1 MVIMLRTI
9 VIIFLISN
17 ITFGRYHEKTRFDRS
32 LAPEEELQILEE
44 KYKEPI
50 KYIDYTMRY
59 VAYKDMRDMT
69 CYLEKL
75 RDDRWKLI
83 MTGDLRPRVLYPSTL
98 SLTNVEAWKMAGG
111 RIVNFCEGN
120 SIKLLQEARPIPADA
135 QDPFL
140 NEIPLD
146 ENDVIQKRIADVV
159 LTPLLSRAKREIMLE
174 NREHMNQ
181 QFIRTPRQIYR
192 NGGKFRGQTQSQYL
206 NHGSEGTKE
215 GKAEAE
221 ATDQSSRAL
230 VSGTNGM
237 GQAQSMSSG
246 GLGCE
251 DCVNY
256 SGSHGLTGV
265 GIQSPVG
272 ISRGYPGY
280 TSGVIPPTSESNI
293 PGFHTNGVVPG
304 SESGVTQ
311 TLYPPGGAFP
321 RGVPGI
327 SSPGIPGS
335 YPGGVQQSGSV
346 APGSIPGMPG
356 AYIGGLQRPGSMVP
370 GTMSGIPGVYH
381 GGSQQPGSLIPGS
394 NIGINGPYP
403 GNVQQPGSVVPG
415 INSVVPGSYPGG
427 IQQPGSVI
435 PGSNP
440 SVSGSY
446 PGSGQQ
452 PGSMIPGSTPGVPGS
467 YLGGVQHPGSVIPS
481 GIPGVPGSYP
491 GGVQQ
496 PGSMIPGS
504 TPSIP
509 GSYPVGAQNPGSTIP
524 GGIPGTPG
532 SYPGGVQQPGPV
544 IPSGIPGVPG
554 SYPGGV
560 QQPGSMIP
568 GSTPGIP
575 GSYPGGVQQPGSTI
589 PGGIPGTPGS
599 YPGGVQ
605 QPGSMIPGSTPGIQ
619 GTYPGGVQQP
629 GSAIFGGIPGA
640 PGSYPGGVQ
649 QPGSTIPG
657 GIPGIPGSYPGGV
670 PQTGSMIPGSTP
682 GIQGTYPGGV
692 QHPGSAIPGG
702 VPGVPGSYPG
712 GVQQP
717 GSVIP
722 GSIPGGSGSYPGS
735 VQHPGSY
742 PGSTQQTGSGIP
754 NIPGVYYPGGIQQP
768 GSTTPG
774 NTPSIPGSYPGAV
787 QQPGSNIP
795 GQQQYPTS
803 GPSIPGIYPG
813 ATVPNTVPGMFGI
826 PPGTVGT
833 PGSAGSYPGIYPG
846 HQGLSVGGVP
856 GSVYPGGN
864 TPTTGYPFYPG
875 NTAAETSGVIDDG
888 ADSHASSSVKQS
900 DSGTQATASADG
912 KFGTGTAQS
921 QVSGVYT
928 GSGSF
933 AAQAGVNDGKKGA
946 QSQVSGG
953 KEGALSNAQGTGG
966 QGKSQSQVQLNS
978 ETGATT
984 TGAQSTGWNHG
995 TNSQVQASAKGG
1007 MADAQANGEG
1017 STSSQAQ
1024 IGFQPYIGSKEK
1036 EKNRSKPFKGGGQA
1050 SAQSGTYRG
1059 QSQSQI
1065 DGSFQF
1071 GITYTGAA
1079 QAGSGSGVGASR
1091 KPFNFSNSDSNIF
1104 KSFDKFDPITISKND
1119 ESTTVSPDLDI
1130 SSTDEPNMKPAS
1142 SSRKTII
1149 AKPQNRQKEMI
1160 EPPRDNP
1167 SYDSEIA
1174 EYEDEEYE
1182 DEEYDA
1188 SSPQQMGG
1196 DVIKTRSG
1204 GESSRQIQTINVGN
1218 DKKYNIHVIQDSA
1231 RPRIGDILQPGHVL
1245 PGYTIPPGFRG
1256 RVASISGERTHA
1268 QGNGKSQSQTVSS
1281 VPSHQGRIQTE
1292 KLGNSDKR
1300 SLKNEHDRG
1309 SSTSGS
1315 TSGNHNSSDKTI
1327 HGGSTR
1333 SMDASPVKSNYF
1345 TVTKS
1350 VAGKLGDP
1358 RQKYEHRYYTKSS
1371 TCGYFTFSCNMV
1383 HGSNGRTKICK
1394 PKMPTYPDGTP
1405 MKC

>member
-9 VIIFLISN
+9 VIIFLISD

-44 KYKEPI
+44 QYKEPI
-50 KYIDYTMRY
+50 TYIDYTMRY
-59 VAYKDMRDMT
+59 IAYKDMRDMT

-75 RDDRWKLI
+75 RDDRWKLM
-83 MTGDLRPRVLYPSTL
+83 MTGNLRPRVLYPSSL
-98 SLTNVEAWKMAGG
+98 SLTNVEAWKIAGG
-111 RIVNFCEGN
+111 RIVNFCDGN
-120 SIKLLQEARPIPADA
+120 SIKLLQEARPISADA

-146 ENDVIQKRIADVV
+146 ENDVMQKRIADVV
-159 LTPLLSRAKREIMLE
+159 LTPLMSRAKREIMLE

-181 QFIRTPRQIYR
+181 QIIRTPRQIYR

-206 NHGSEGTKE
+206 NYGSEGTKE

-230 VSGTNGM
+230 VSGINGM

-246 GLGCE
+246 GSGCE
-251 DCVNY
+251 DCVGY
-256 SGSHGLTGV
+256 PGSHGLTGV

-272 ISRGYPGY
+272 IPGY
-280 TSGVIPPTSESNI
+280 TNGVITPTIGSSI
-293 PGFHTNGVVPG
+293 PGFPTNGVVPG
-304 SESGVTQ
+304 SESGVPQ
-311 TLYPPGGAFP
+311 TLYPPGGALP
-321 RGVPGI
+321 RGVPGM
-327 SSPGIPGS
+327 SMPGIPGS

-346 APGSIPGMPG
+346 APGNIPG
-356 AYIGGLQRPGSMVP
+356 IQ
-370 GTMSGIPGVYH
+370 GT
-381 GGSQQPGSLIPGS
+381 
-394 NIGINGPYP
+394 
-403 GNVQQPGSVVPG
+403 
-415 INSVVPGSYPGG
+415 YPGG
-427 IQQPGSVI
+427 IQQPGSAIPGVPGSYPGSGQQPGSMI
-435 PGSNP
+435 PGSTPRMPGSFPGGTQYPGSTIPGSIPGVPGSYQGNGQQP
-440 SVSGSY
+440 GSMIPGSIPGMPGLYPGRTQQPGSTIPGGIPGVTGSYPGNGQQPGSMIPGSSPGSYPGGILSVPGSY

-452 PGSMIPGSTPGVPGS
+452 PGSMIPGSTPGMPGS
-467 YLGGVQHPGSVIPS
+467 YPGGIPS
-481 GIPGVPGSYP
+481 VPGFYP

-496 PGSMIPGS
+496 PGSMIPG
-504 TPSIP
+504 I
-509 GSYPVGAQNPGSTIP
+509 
-524 GGIPGTPG
+524 
-532 SYPGGVQQPGPV
+532 
-544 IPSGIPGVPG
+544 IPSGL
-554 SYPGGV
+554 
-560 QQPGSMIP
+560 QQPGSR
-568 GSTPGIP
+568 
-575 GSYPGGVQQPGSTI
+575 
-589 PGGIPGTPGS
+589 
-599 YPGGVQ
+599 
-605 QPGSMIPGSTPGIQ
+605 
-619 GTYPGGVQQP
+619 
-629 GSAIFGGIPGA
+629 
-640 PGSYPGGVQ
+640 
-649 QPGSTIPG
+649 
-657 GIPGIPGSYPGGV
+657 V
-670 PQTGSMIPGSTP
+670 PS
-682 GIQGTYPGGV
+682 
-692 QHPGSAIPGG
+692 
-702 VPGVPGSYPG
+702 
-712 GVQQP
+712 
-717 GSVIP
+717 
-722 GSIPGGSGSYPGS
+722 
-735 VQHPGSY
+735 
-742 PGSTQQTGSGIP
+742 
-754 NIPGVYYPGGIQQP
+754 IPGVYYPDGAQQPGSYSGGIQQP
-768 GSTTPG
+768 GSVTPG
-774 NTPSIPGSYPGAV
+774 NTPNIPGSYPGAV

-795 GQQQYPTS
+795 GQQQYPT
-803 GPSIPGIYPG
+803 GGASIPGIYPG
-813 ATVPNTVPGMFGI
+813 ATVSNTIPGMSNIPAGTVNTPGPADRIVIPGVI
-826 PPGTVGT
+826 PP
-833 PGSAGSYPGIYPG
+833 GSYPGIYPG
-846 HQGLSVGGVP
+846 HPGISVGGVP

-864 TPTTGYPFYPG
+864 TPTTGYPSYPES
-875 NTAAETSGVIDDG
+875 TAARTPGVIDDG

-912 KFGTGTAQS
+912 KFGIGTAQS

-933 AAQAGVNDGKKGA
+933 AAQAGVNDGNKGA

-1079 QAGSGSGVGASR
+1079 QAGSGSGIGASR

-1104 KSFDKFDPITISKND
+1104 KSFEKFDPITISKND
-1119 ESTTVSPDLDI
+1119 ESTTVSSDSEV
-1130 SSTDEPNMKPAS
+1130 SSTDEPNMKMAS
-1142 SSRKTII
+1142 SSRKTLI
-1149 AKPQNRQKEMI
+1149 AEPQNRQKEMF
-1160 EPPRDNP
+1160 EPSRDNP

-1188 SSPQQMGG
+1188 SSPPQMGG

-1218 DKKYNIHVIQDSA
+1218 DKKYNIHVIQDSS
-1231 RPRIGDILQPGHVL
+1231 RPKVGDILQPGHVL

-1256 RVASISGERTHA
+1256 RVASISGERTQA
-1268 QGNGKSQSQTVSS
+1268 QGNGKSQSQTVSL
-1281 VPSHQGRIQTE
+1281 VPSHQGRTQTE
-1292 KLGNSDKR
+1292 KLGNSDTR
-1300 SLKNEHDRG
+1300 SLNNEQDRG
-1309 SSTSGS
+1309 LSTSGS
-1315 TSGNHNSSDKTI
+1315 TTENRSSSDKTI
-1327 HGGSTR
+1327 HGGNIR

-1350 VAGKLGDP
+1350 IAGKLGDP